1 MTAAGGRSP
10 AGRGLLSPMDAA
22 RAALVPG
29 FGFGEIVVIAVV
41 LLVAVGPKK
50 LPQLMKTMGQGLRQF
65 RDATT
70 ELRRASGIDEI
81 MREDPLGT
89 RTPPRRTKN
98 PLGPLTTGAAG
109 AAGAAGAGQ
118 AASGAP
124 AHDPVAAGRVDV
136 PMTAEAVRV
145 EYPPEGAD
153 VAHARALAARSEP
166 APDAPAEPAEDAAAS
181 ADAGEKPA

>member
-1 MTAAGGRSP
+1 M
-10 AGRGLLSPMDAA
+10 
-22 RAALVPG
+22 PG

-50 LPQLMKTMGQGLRQF
+50 LPQLMKTVGQGMRQF

-89 RTPPRRTKN
+89 RTPARRTKN
-98 PLGPLTTGAAG
+98 PLGPLATG

-118 AASGAP
+118 AAAGAP

-153 VAHARALAARSEP
+153 VAHARVLAARSEP

-181 ADAGEKPA
+181 ADAEEKPA